1 MVNTS
6 GIANQD
12 GDMIYVEDVMAI
24 FEGKA
29 SKCVIYAWIRE
40 KKLKAFKIGRRYV
53 FSRKTVEAFKA
64 KGLGLTA

>member
-6 GIANQD
+6 NSANQE
-12 GDMIYVEDVMAI
+12 GDMIYVEDVMDI

-40 KKLKAFKIGRRYV
+40 KKLKAFKSGRRYV
-53 FSRKTVEAFKA
+53 FSRKVVEAFKA
-64 KGLGLTA
+64 KSLGLTS